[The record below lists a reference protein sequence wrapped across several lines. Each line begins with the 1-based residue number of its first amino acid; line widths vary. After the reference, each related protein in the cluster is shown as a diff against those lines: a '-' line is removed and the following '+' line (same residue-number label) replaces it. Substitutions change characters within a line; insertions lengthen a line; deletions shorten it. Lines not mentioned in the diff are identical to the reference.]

1 MTALL
6 RIIGNAVL
14 RLATEIR
21 DYKFIKRQEQDLKI
35 KNCYKP

>member
-1 MTALL
+1 MQALL

-21 DYKFIKRQEQDLKI
+21 DYKFIKRHEQDLKI
-35 KNCYKP
+35 ARCYKP